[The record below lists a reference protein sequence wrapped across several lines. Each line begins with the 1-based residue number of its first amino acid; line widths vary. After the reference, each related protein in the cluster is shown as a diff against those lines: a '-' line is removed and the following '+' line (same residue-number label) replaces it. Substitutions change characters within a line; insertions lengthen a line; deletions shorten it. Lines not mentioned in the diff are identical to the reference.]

1 MNIGDYVYIYLFD
14 LEKSLIN
21 MKQLRNDR
29 FGRILNKSIVHN
41 NNGNDLIV
49 YQIELLQNNKI
60 IEYRTDNIN
69 TSMISINELVEIIG
83 RAEVSSD
90 KRSALLEQVNNA
102 IRG

>member
-29 FGRILNKSIVHN
+29 FGRILNKSIVRN
-41 NNGNDLIV
+41 NNGNDLMV
-49 YQIELLQNNKI
+49 YQIELLQNNKT

-69 TSMISINELVEIIG
+69 TNMISINELVEIIG